1 MASARRTAPAMLFAN
16 NMLPPPRSPMRRP
29 ASWGSR
35 NRPAYLLGLFLA
47 AVLGVWAAEQ
57 INLPKVVKPV
67 PDQPRTGLEEDIH
80 LNKTP
85 PRQTKG
91 LDLVKMGWT
100 YDCNEC
106 HKLIE
111 PRWNYE
117 GRRMVEHETIRLNHG
132 NNRFCL
138 NCHHAKNRNAF
149 VDYDGSEIRQEDV
162 VLLCA
167 RCHGTT
173 YRDWQNGAHG
183 RRNGHWNTATGPQTR
198 LRCIQCHD
206 PHDPR
211 FKAMETLA
219 APVYPARAA
228 GSAHSSRREEAGH

>member
-1 MASARRTAPAMLFAN
+1 MSSMNQTAPSN
-16 NMLPPPRSPMRRP
+16 RNQPT
-29 ASWGSR
+29 GSR
-35 NRPAYLLGLFLA
+35 LLRGVCVLLA
-47 AVLGVWAAEQ
+47 LLATGACLWAAEKLV
-57 INLPKVVKPV
+57 LPKVAKPE
-67 PDQPRTGLEEDIH
+67 PAQPKTGLDTDTH

-111 PRWNYE
+111 PKWHYD
-117 GRRMVEHETIRLNHG
+117 GRPMVEHEQVKLNHG

-138 NCHHAKNRNAF
+138 NCHSAKNHNVF
-149 VDYDGSEIRQEDV
+149 VDYDGSEIKQQDV
-162 VLLCA
+162 VQLCA

-173 YRDWQNGAHG
+173 YRDWQHGAHG
-183 RRNGHWNTATGPQTR
+183 RMNGHWDKTKGEQTQ

-206 PHDPR
+206 PHDPAY
-211 FKAMETLA
+211 KPIETLR
-219 APVYPARAA
+219 APDYPARAA
-228 GSAHSSRREEAGH
+228 GSAHSSQPETAKH